1 MQYQEESLFRKYAYE
16 RGVNINAYTALE
28 IEIRELLKSSK
39 HKGNQIPS
47 EIRELFIEKI
57 DKLPQEK
64 IRVVKVPKNFDLI
77 HFLHSLEAYK
87 RSTSNIPHTV
97 DQLLQAL

>member
-16 RGVNINAYTALE
+16 QGVNINTYTALE
-28 IEIRELLKSSK
+28 IEIRELLKSSG

-57 DKLPQEK
+57 DKLSKEK
-64 IRVVKVPKNFDLI
+64 IRVIEVPEDFDLI
-77 HFLHSLEAYK
+77 QFLQSLEAYY
-87 RSTSNIPHTV
+87 RSTKEVPNTV
-97 DQLLQAL
+97 DQLLPAM